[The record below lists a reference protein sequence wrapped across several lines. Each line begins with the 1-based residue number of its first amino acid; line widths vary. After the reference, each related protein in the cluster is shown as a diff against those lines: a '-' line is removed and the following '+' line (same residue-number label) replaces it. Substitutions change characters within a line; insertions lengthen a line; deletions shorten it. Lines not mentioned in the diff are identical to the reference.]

1 MSRPQCTNNKLYSFK
16 GKSISYLP
24 FIWIPLALCSF
35 NLFCHLQQ
43 KWQSFNFHLHF
54 HHETPCQA
62 WVGSKALFPPERRP
76 SSSAVCAGG
85 CSISPSSHFS
95 SLPPRRLDQQS
106 RRPIGSVLQAV
117 ILCSRVM
124 SPWLTITAHSVL
136 LFSSEPLNGSLAFN
150 KTAEP
155 APNSALTPLSLAH
168 FLTLALSAW
177 VVAIFLITVR
187 LRSVR
192 SSGPV
197 SS

>member
-95 SLPPRRLDQQS
+95 SLPP
-106 RRPIGSVLQAV
+106 
-117 ILCSRVM
+117 
-124 SPWLTITAHSVL
+124 SPQTG
-136 LFSSEPLNGSLAFN
+136 P
-150 KTAEP
+150 AEP
-155 APNSALTPLSLAH
+155 ETDWLCASGCDSLQQGNVTLAH
-168 FLTLALSAW
+168 HHGSFCTFILL
-177 VVAIFLITVR
+177 
-187 LRSVR
+187 
-192 SSGPV
+192 
-197 SS
+197 